1 MSKRP
6 FERRQ
11 QQHLYVLLDDW
22 DRGCSIY
29 RFGEDDLDADADVP
43 DLDDTAPIA
52 RLEARHPLAW
62 SFAVHGTK
70 ILAVRTADGSP
81 AIPGFDTSTMAVV
94 ACPFPVTT
102 RGMTSKPFYASVA
115 GDRLFAMVYRHVEA
129 LGPQPLPDDDEPP
142 PAWSWSTVDDAE
154 PPFSPERVTCHARHP
169 DGRTVFASVVGWRPG
184 SATDLQR
191 STYSF
196 DADRLR
202 FRYHG
207 EWLLPFRGEAH
218 YDGRAGRVGRA
229 LRRGARARRV
239 VRRPAGEASER
250 PDWKVSQERLF
261 DYGFETTGHLGATL
275 VYMGGGSRYC
285 LVQCCAQRGD
295 DDGDDRR
302 CHRRVVQMTTFSL
315 KYGKKGEL
323 RITGRG
329 GRASMAYTVA
339 HDMNPPTLNPS
350 AFWM

>member
-22 DRGCSIY
+22 ERGCSIY
-29 RFGEDDLDADADVP
+29 RFGEDDLDADADEDDP

-52 RLEARHPLAW
+52 CLEARHPLAW

-129 LGPQPLPDDDEPP
+129 LGPQPPPDDDEPP

-218 YDGRAGRVGRA
+218 YDGELDAWVGLSEEARGRVVSCDVPPA
-229 LRRGARARRV
+229 
-239 VRRPAGEASER
+239 RPARGR
-250 PDWKVSQERLF
+250 
-261 DYGFETTGHLGATL
+261 TG
-275 VYMGGGSRYC
+275 RYC

-295 DDGDDRR
+295 DDGDDPR